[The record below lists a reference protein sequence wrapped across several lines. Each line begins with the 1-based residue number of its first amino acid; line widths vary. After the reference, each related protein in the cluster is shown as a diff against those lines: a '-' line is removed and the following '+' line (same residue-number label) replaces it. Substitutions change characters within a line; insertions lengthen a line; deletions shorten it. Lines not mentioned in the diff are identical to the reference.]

1 MGDESTGRSA
11 RNASWSSA
19 TQRTITSHEKVRMVD
34 RDWRLVLHP
43 VACRFGRLRARASP
57 ASRRAGSDVRRC
69 HSPQRSCESM
79 GLLHRC
85 LAGGFWDLV
94 AMFGSPLFAYL
105 IAEPGR
111 PDLILQG
118 LAWPANLAVVVG
130 SIIGYRR
137 LSVKPP
143 RDAGSFA
150 LVFLATTALL
160 VGATALLAPTYVSH
174 LAGILHPRWPWTRS

>member
-1 MGDESTGRSA
+1 MKKSEWLIAIGGSFFILSLAVSA
-11 RNASWSSA
+11 VFVPELRPLHAA
-19 TQRTITSHEKVRMVD
+19 QAAMYVVAI
-34 RDWRLVLHP
+34 VLS
-43 VACRFGRLRARASP
+43 ARASRWGYFIA
-57 ASRRAGSDVRRC
+57 AS
-69 HSPQRSCESM
+69 
-79 GLLHRC
+79 
-85 LAGGFWDLV
+85 LAGFWDLV

-174 LAGILHPRWPWTRS
+174 LAGILHPHWPWTRS